1 MMRNDRT
8 SLPIIDDAS
17 PPKRRDAVRNRAALL
32 DAAADLI
39 AQSGSSA
46 ALTMDAVATRAGV
59 GKGTVF
65 RHFGS
70 RAGLMLSL
78 LDHSEEKLQEKIL
91 TGKPPLG
98 PGADP
103 VERIVAYGRAKIALA
118 PVQAEMLNEAG
129 DAIYEHGA
137 YWIAVNH
144 IRQLLTESGSPCEPL
159 LAAQSLYASLDARLV
174 LRQVQKLKISLSA
187 IANSWEQV
195 ARAVAAEPPRDATPS
210 PARPQ

>member
-1 MMRNDRT
+1 MRNDRT

-78 LDHSEEKLQEKIL
+78 LDHSEEKIL

-195 ARAVAAEPPRDATPS
+195 ARTVAAGPPRDATPS